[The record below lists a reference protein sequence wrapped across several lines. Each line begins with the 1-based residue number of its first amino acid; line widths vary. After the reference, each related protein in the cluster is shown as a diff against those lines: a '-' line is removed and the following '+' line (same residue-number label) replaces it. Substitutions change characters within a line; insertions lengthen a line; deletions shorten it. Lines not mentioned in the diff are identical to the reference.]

1 MLLELQEEIGYT
13 SNDIR
18 AMGSF
23 WSSPGFTNEY
33 LYTFV
38 ARDLVPSKLPQD
50 EDENIM
56 VEKIPFTN
64 INDLI
69 AKGTIKDAK
78 SIAALLMAK
87 YIFLE

>member
-1 MLLELQEEIGYT
+1 
-13 SNDIR
+13 
-18 AMGSF
+18 
-23 WSSPGFTNEY
+23 
-33 LYTFV
+33 
-38 ARDLVPSKLPQD
+38 
-50 EDENIM
+50 M